1 MHLYS
6 CGSSPCRRRACYNDR
21 MIEIS
26 LNGKPERLSEGVTI
40 AELVRQKL
48 PGVSRV
54 ALELNLEIVPRSQ
67 FEQRQLKAGDRVE
80 IVRAIGGG

>member
-1 MHLYS
+1 
-6 CGSSPCRRRACYNDR
+6 

-26 LNGKPERLSEGVTI
+26 LNGKPESLAEGVTI
-40 AELVRQKL
+40 AELMRQKL

-67 FEQRQLKAGDRVE
+67 YEKRQLKTGDRVE

>member
-1 MHLYS
+1 
-6 CGSSPCRRRACYNDR
+6 

-26 LNGKPERLSEGVTI
+26 LNGKPESLSEGMTV
-40 AELVRQKL
+40 AELMRQKL

-54 ALELNLEIVPRSQ
+54 AVELNLEIVPRSQ